1 VKDNQIFALDIGTR
15 KIVGLVMQK
24 GPAGYQVI
32 DAEMMEHSTR
42 AMMDGQIHDVEAV
55 AAAIT
60 DIKNQLENRLGF
72 KLESA
77 AVAAAGRALKTSR
90 GQVRKKRGV
99 MNEMSRD
106 EVQALEIEAIQQA
119 QYQLSQ
125 QDNDT
130 RERGN
135 YFCVGYSVTRYL
147 LEDQELGS
155 LIGQVGAEVAV
166 EVVATFLPRVVV
178 DSLFSSLK
186 RAGLEVASLTLEPIA
201 ALSVAIPPAMRLLN
215 LALVDIGAGT
225 SDIAVVKEGKILAYA
240 MVPVG
245 GDELTEFL
253 AGEYLLDFNSAEAMK
268 RLLDSQPEV
277 EMVDILGNKSVF
289 ATSEVIEGLNRV
301 TGELARDIAGNIL
314 ALNQK
319 SPSAVICVGGGSLT
333 PTLTTTLAAHLELP
347 ANRVGYRTPES
358 FNEIQFT
365 ADFLRGPQGVTPMGI
380 AYNCFTIP
388 PVPFTRVSVNGGDIA
403 LWNMGELTVASAL
416 LSSGISLANMYGK
429 PGLGKTIEINGYVKI
444 YKGVMGTP
452 PTIKVNGE
460 PATLETPV
468 QEGNIIEFAPGVD
481 GKNVELRVKDIMP
494 ALRGQVTVNG
504 ERVDMLPAVM
514 VNGRRAEAEE
524 EIPDRAKVDYKSV
537 NSLQNILLQAG
548 VGEQWLEKRQYRY
561 YLDDREMFV
570 HWSPLEVYVNGV
582 KADIN
587 DKVEGGAEIVYTT
600 GRLQPIIGDLLGDND
615 QADLVV
621 TVNGDQISI
630 KGKGA
635 GITLNGVR
643 VSRHDPIEED
653 ARLYLDRGQGQ
664 AILSDIF
671 QVIEMKPVLSG
682 RLLIKVDGEAAGFTT
697 PIRNGSVIELNW
709 ES

>member
-24 GPAGYQVI
+24 GPDSYQVV
-32 DAEMMEHSTR
+32 DAEMIEHTTR

-55 AAAIT
+55 AAAIKE
-60 DIKNQLENRLGF
+60 IKNRLEDRLGF
-72 KLESA
+72 KLEAA

-90 GQVRKKRGV
+90 GLVRKKRAF
-99 MNEMSRD
+99 MNEMTRD
-106 EVQALEIEAIQQA
+106 EVQALEIEAVQQA

-125 QDNDT
+125 QDNDGK
-130 RERGN
+130 ERGN

-147 LEDQELGS
+147 LEDQEIGS
-155 LIGQVGAEVAV
+155 LIGQVGTEVSI

-225 SDIAVVKEGKILAYA
+225 SDIALVKEGKVLAYA

-268 RLLDSQPEV
+268 RRLDSQPEV
-277 EMVDILGNKSVF
+277 EMVDILGNKSVL
-289 ATSEVIEGLNRV
+289 SSNEVVEGLNRV

-314 ALNQK
+314 SLNQK
-319 SPSAVICVGGGSLT
+319 APSAIICVGGGSLT
-333 PTLTTTLAAHLELP
+333 PNLTSTLAAHLELP
-347 ANRVGYRTPES
+347 FNRVGYRTPEN
-358 FNEIQFT
+358 FNEIEFT
-365 ADFLRGPQGVTPMGI
+365 AEFLRGPQGVTPLGI

-403 LWNMGELTVASAL
+403 LWNMGEQNVASAL
-416 LSSGISLANMYGK
+416 LSSGISLANIYGK

-444 YKGVMGTP
+444 YKGEMGTP
-452 PTIKVNGE
+452 PTIKVNGQ
-460 PATLETPV
+460 PATLESQV
-468 QEGNIIEFAPGVD
+468 REGDAIEFAPGVD
-481 GKNVELRVKDIMP
+481 GKSVELRVKDIVP

-504 ERVDMLPAVM
+504 ERTEMQPVVM
-514 VNGRRAEAEE
+514 VNGRRAGSDE
-524 EIPDRAKVDYKSV
+524 EIPDRARVDYKSV

-561 YLDDREMFV
+561 YLDDRELYV
-570 HWSPLEVYVNGV
+570 HWSPLEVYVDGV

-587 DKVEGGAEIVYTT
+587 GQVEGGAEIVYTT
-600 GRLQPIIGDLLGDND
+600 GSLQPTIGDLLGDN
-615 QADLVV
+615 QQIDLLV
-621 TVNGDQISI
+621 TVNGDQIRL

-635 GITLNGVR
+635 GIVINGER
-643 VSRHDPIEED
+643 VGRQDPIEEG

-682 RLLIKVDGEAAGFTT
+682 RLSIKVDGESAGFTT

-709 ES
+709 